1 MEPNKMT
8 LSDSVN
14 TIQKSLE
21 STKII
26 KTNASFYY
34 LWWGSILLIYYF
46 SNFLLLSSFK
56 ETGNTISQWLWLIF
70 PLGAVGSIFNKKKDD
85 ITETAISKSEK
96 TYFYTFTAFAMMF
109 AVTSMY
115 SLITN
120 TLLSLKFLPMMLGT
134 TVYVTGGITK
144 HKPSIFGGVLSVS
157 LTIFSLTADTS
168 LNYLFAAIAVVLSCI
183 IPGLLMKNSN
193 V

>member
-1 MEPNKMT
+1 METNKMS

-21 STKII
+21 SAKRV

-96 TYFYTFTAFAMMF
+96 IYFYTFTAFAMMF

-144 HKPSIFGGVLSVS
+144 HKPSIFGGVLSAS